1 MKAIVLIIYYKRTEK
16 VINMDKIKV
25 VGARLHNLKNLNV
38 EIPKKKMVVI
48 TGVSG
53 SGKSSLAFDIIFD
66 EGMNRY
72 LQAIGFPP
80 KFEDEKP
87 FDLLE
92 GLSPTVAVEQRTTRV
107 FNPRSTVGTKTR
119 LYNLLRML
127 YATEGVLICPICKEA
142 VNENLECDLCG
153 MIVERLEIK
162 HFSFNEPSGMCLA
175 CKGRGYQ
182 MHLKEELIVQDYN
195 KNLMQITKAGS
206 AVFADQIR
214 FVEQLPK
221 FYDFDIKAPYKDLPE
236 DVKQVFLYGSGKK
249 LSFEW
254 DSKTFTGTLERV
266 FEGIIPHIERA
277 LTESKSAYRRDK
289 IHKNFM
295 LLKKCEECEGY
306 RINEQARSVKIGD
319 KNIGELAIM
328 PIDQLISF
336 LEELTKKY
344 LSTIQ
349 GKNMCGIVIKGL
361 NSMRDVGLSY
371 IHLNR
376 TLPTLSG
383 GELQRLSLMTHL
395 DAGIDSL
402 IYILD
407 EPSMSLHER
416 EKDSLIEFLKK
427 LKDLGNTIII
437 VEHDKRFIEIADDI
451 IDIGPGAGINGGEL
465 VFQGSLEELKNTS
478 NSYTAQ
484 FLTGKISL
492 PQKSAELKKAIN
504 NSTEYLTIKNAKTNN
519 LKNIEVKIPLSMM
532 VGIAGVSGSG
542 KSSLILDTL
551 VPLLQ
556 PFFKRGID
564 KNKNK
569 NNENGEEENG
579 EEFLEY
585 SGMISGW
592 ENLDEVIVVNQKPIS
607 RVKTST
613 PASYI
618 GIWDKIRNKFSKLAE
633 SKKRKYSAGHF
644 SYNSDKGRCPSCKGT
659 GEQDL
664 KISFLS
670 SFNIICK
677 ECHGFRYKPEILDVK
692 YKNNSIVDVLNMTVS
707 EALKLFKSD
716 ASISKILQILENIG
730 MGYIT
735 LGQPAPTLSGGEAQ
749 RVKLA
754 KELGRARKTKSL
766 YILDEPTVGLSFYDV
781 VKLIELLDQLVREGN
796 SVLIIEHDPEI
807 LSYCDYLIEL
817 GPEGGPKGGEVIA
830 EGPLAKIKENV
841 NSRTGPYLN

>member
-1 MKAIVLIIYYKRTEK
+1 
-16 VINMDKIKV
+16 MDKIRV
-25 VGARLHNLKNLNV
+25 IGARLHNLKDLNV
-38 EIPKKKMVVI
+38 EIPKKKMVLI

-72 LQAIGFPP
+72 LQSIGFPP

-87 FDLLE
+87 FDLIE
-92 GLSPTVAVEQRTTRV
+92 GLSPTVAVEQRTTRI

-127 YATEGVLICPICKEA
+127 YATEGKLVCPICKEP
-142 VNENLECDLCG
+142 VKENLECDICG
-153 MIVERLEIK
+153 MVIERLEIK

-182 MHLKEELIVQDYN
+182 MRLTEELIVQDYN

-221 FYDFDIKAPYKDLPE
+221 FYDFDIKTPYKDLPE
-236 DVKQVFLYGSGKK
+236 GIKQVFLYGSGKI
-249 LSFEW
+249 LPFDW
-254 DSKTFTGTLERV
+254 DSKTFTGILDRK

-277 LTESKSAYRRDK
+277 LTESKSTYRHDK

-295 LLKKCEECEGY
+295 LLKKCDECEGY

-319 KNIGELAIM
+319 KHIGELGMM

-336 LEELTKKY
+336 LEELKKNNI
-344 LSTIQ
+344 TTVQ
-349 GKNMCGIVIKGL
+349 GKSMSELIIKGL
-361 NSMRDVGLSY
+361 HSMRDVGLSY

-407 EPSMSLHER
+407 EPSMSLHEL

-437 VEHDKRFIEIADDI
+437 VEHDKRFIEIADEI
-451 IDIGPGAGINGGEL
+451 IDIGPGAGINGGKL
-465 VFQGSLEELKNTS
+465 VFQGTLDELKNVS
-478 NSYTAQ
+478 NSYTGQ
-484 FLTGKISL
+484 FLSGKLSL
-492 PQKSAELKKAIN
+492 PQKPNDLKKKVDD
-504 NSTEYLTIKNAKTNN
+504 STDFLTIKNAKTNN
-519 LKNIEVKIPLSMM
+519 LKSIKVEIPLGMM

-556 PFFKRGID
+556 PFFKRGAD
-564 KNKNK
+564 KTKKK
-569 NNENGEEENG
+569 NNENGEEKNG
-579 EEFLEY
+579 EELLEY
-585 SGMISGW
+585 SGKVSGW
-592 ENLDEVIVVNQKPIS
+592 EKLDEVIVVSQKPIS

-613 PASYI
+613 PASYV
-618 GIWDKIRNKFSKLAE
+618 GIWDKIRDKFSKLAE
-633 SKKRKYSAGHF
+633 SKKRKYTSGHF
-644 SYNSDKGRCPSCKGT
+644 SYNSDKGRCPSCRGT

-670 SFNIICK
+670 SFNIVCK
-677 ECHGFRYKPEILDVK
+677 ECHGLRYKPEILEIN
-692 YKNNSIVDVLNMTVS
+692 YKTNSIADVLNMTVS
-707 EALKLFKSD
+707 EALKLFAVD
-716 ASISKILQILENIG
+716 NSISNILQILEDIG

-735 LGQPAPTLSGGEAQ
+735 LGQPSPTLSGGEAQ

-781 VKLIELLDQLVREGN
+781 VKLMELLDQLVREGN
-796 SVLIIEHDPEI
+796 SVIIIEHDPEI
-807 LSYCDYLIEL
+807 LSYTDYIIEL
-817 GPEGGPKGGEVIA
+817 GPEGGPNGGEVIA
-830 EGPLAKIKENV
+830 MGTPKEIKDNK
-841 NSRTGPYLN
+841 NSKTGSYLL

>member
-1 MKAIVLIIYYKRTEK
+1 
-16 VINMDKIKV
+16 MDKIKV
-25 VGARLHNLKNLNV
+25 VGARLHNLKDLNI
-38 EIPKKKMVVI
+38 EIPKKKIVLI

-72 LQAIGFPP
+72 LQSIGFPP

-127 YATEGVLICPICKEA
+127 YATEGVLICPICKEP
-142 VNENLECDLCG
+142 VNENFECDICG
-153 MIVERLEIK
+153 MVVDRLEIK

-182 MHLKEELIVQDYN
+182 MHLTEELIVQDYN
-195 KNLMQITKAGS
+195 RDLIQITKAGS

-221 FYDFDIKAPYKDLPE
+221 FYNFDIKTPYKDLPDE
-236 DVKQVFLYGSGKK
+236 VKQVFLYGSGKK
-249 LSFEW
+249 LPFDW
-254 DSKTFTGTLERV
+254 DSKTFTGILERV

-289 IHKNFM
+289 IHKSFM
-295 LLKKCEECEGY
+295 SLKKCDECEGF
-306 RINEQARSVKIGD
+306 RINEQARSVRIGD
-319 KNIGELAIM
+319 KHIGELAIM

-336 LEELTKKY
+336 LEEIKKNN

-349 GKNMCGIVIKGL
+349 GENLCELVIKGL
-361 NSMRDVGLSY
+361 KSMKDVGLSY
-371 IHLNR
+371 INLHR
-376 TLPTLSG
+376 ALPSLSG

-407 EPSMSLHER
+407 EPSMSLHEK
-416 EKDSLIEFLKK
+416 EKESLIELLKK
-427 LKDLGNTIII
+427 LKDLGNTILI
-437 VEHDKRFIEIADDI
+437 VEHDKSFIEIADEI

-465 VFQGSLEELKNTS
+465 VFQGTLEGLKKVD
-478 NSYTAQ
+478 NSYTGQ

-492 PQKSAELKKAIN
+492 PPKPKDRLKEIDD
-504 NSTEYLTIKNAKTNN
+504 STEFLILKNASTNN
-519 LKNIEVKIPLSMM
+519 LKNIDVKIPLGMM

-556 PFFKRGID
+556 PFFKRGTD
-564 KNKNK
+564 KAKNS

-579 EEFLEY
+579 EDLLEY
-585 SGMISGW
+585 SGMVNGW
-592 ENLDEVIVVNQKPIS
+592 ENLDEVIVVSQKPIS

-618 GIWDKIRNKFSKLAE
+618 GIWDKIRNIFSKVAE
-633 SKKRKYSAGHF
+633 AKKRKYSAGHF
-644 SYNSDKGRCPSCKGT
+644 SYNSDKGRCPSCKGI

-670 SFNIICK
+670 SFNIICR
-677 ECHGFRYKPEILDVK
+677 ECHGLRYKPEILEVK
-692 YKNNSIVDVLNMTVS
+692 YKNKSIADVLNMTVS
-707 EALKLFKSD
+707 EATKLFASD
-716 ASISKILQILENIG
+716 SSISNVLRILEDIG

-766 YILDEPTVGLSFYDV
+766 YILDEPTVGLSFYDAI
-781 VKLIELLDQLVREGN
+781 KLVDLLDQLVREGN
-796 SVLIIEHDPEI
+796 SVIIIEHDPEI
-807 LSYCDYLIEL
+807 
-817 GPEGGPKGGEVIA
+817 
-830 EGPLAKIKENV
+830 
-841 NSRTGPYLN
+841 

>member
-1 MKAIVLIIYYKRTEK
+1 
-16 VINMDKIKV
+16 MDKIRV
-25 VGARLHNLKNLNV
+25 VGARLHNLKDLNV
-38 EIPKKKMVVI
+38 EIPKKKIVLI

-72 LQAIGFPP
+72 LQSIGFPP

-87 FDLLE
+87 FDLIE

-127 YATEGVLICPICKEA
+127 YATEGKLICPICKEP
-142 VNENLECDLCG
+142 VNENLECDICG
-153 MIVERLEIK
+153 MVIERLEIK

-182 MHLKEELIVQDYN
+182 MHLSEELIVQDYN
-195 KNLMQITKAGS
+195 KNLIQITKAGS

-214 FVEQLPK
+214 FVMQLPN
-221 FYDFDIKAPYKDLPE
+221 FYDFEIKTPYKDLPE
-236 DVKQVFLYGSGKK
+236 EVKQIFLYGSGKI
-249 LSFEW
+249 LPFDW
-254 DSKTFTGTLERV
+254 DSKTFTGILERE
-266 FEGIIPHIERA
+266 FEGIIPHIKRA

-295 LLKKCEECEGY
+295 SLKKCDECGGY

-319 KNIGELAIM
+319 KHIGELGMM
-328 PIDQLISF
+328 PITQLISF
-336 LEELTKKY
+336 LKELKKNNI
-344 LSTIQ
+344 TTVQ
-349 GKNMCGIVIKGL
+349 GKNMNELVIKGL
-361 NSMRDVGLSY
+361 SSMRDVGLSY

-376 TLPTLSG
+376 ALPTLSG

-416 EKDSLIEFLKK
+416 EKDSLIELLIK

-437 VEHDKRFIEIADDI
+437 VEHDKRFIEIADEI
-451 IDIGPGAGINGGEL
+451 IDIGPGAGKNGGEL
-465 VFQGSLEELKNTS
+465 VFQGTIDELKNVS
-478 NSYTAQ
+478 NSYTGQ
-484 FLTGKISL
+484 FLSGKLSL
-492 PQKSAELKKAIN
+492 PSKPDDLKKFIDK
-504 NSTEYLTIKNAKTNN
+504 STNFLTIKNAKTNN
-519 LKNIEVKIPLSMM
+519 LKNIEVKIPLCMM
-532 VGIAGVSGSG
+532 VGVAGVSVSG

-556 PFFKRGID
+556 PFFKRGAS
-564 KNKNK
+564 KAKNK
-569 NNENGEEENG
+569 NNENGEDEIG
-579 EEFLEY
+579 EELLEY
-585 SGMISGW
+585 SGMVSGW
-592 ENLDEVIVVNQKPIS
+592 ENLDEVIVVSQKPIS

-618 GIWDKIRNKFSKLAE
+618 RIWDKIRNKFAKLAE

-670 SFNIICK
+670 SFNIVCK
-677 ECHGFRYKPEILDVK
+677 ECHGLRYIPEILEVK
-692 YKNNSIVDVLNMTVS
+692 YKNYSIADVLNLTVS
-707 EALKLFKSD
+707 EAAKLFASD
-716 ASISKILQILENIG
+716 ASISKVLQILEDIG

-735 LGQPAPTLSGGEAQ
+735 LGQPSPTLSGGEAQ

-754 KELGRARKTKSL
+754 KELGRARKIKSL
-766 YILDEPTVGLSFYDV
+766 YILDEPTVGLSFYDA
-781 VKLIELLDQLVREGN
+781 VKLMELLDQLVREGI

-807 LSYCDYLIEL
+807 LSYTDYIIEL
-817 GPEGGPKGGEVIA
+817 GPEGGPKGGKIIA
-830 EGPLAKIKENV
+830 IGTPQEIVANV
-841 NSRTGPYLN
+841 KSVTGKYLK

>member
-1 MKAIVLIIYYKRTEK
+1 
-16 VINMDKIKV
+16 MDKIKV
-25 VGARLHNLKNLNV
+25 VGARLHNLKDLNV
-38 EIPKKKMVVI
+38 EIPKKKMVLV
-48 TGVSG
+48 TGLSG

-72 LQAIGFPP
+72 LQSIGFPP

-92 GLSPTVAVEQRTTRV
+92 GLSPTVAVEQRTTRL

-127 YATEGVLICPICKEA
+127 YATDGTLICPICKEP
-142 VNENLECDLCG
+142 VNEILECDICG
-153 MIVERLEIK
+153 MVVERLEIK

-182 MHLKEELIVQDYN
+182 MQLTEELIVQDYN
-195 KNLMQITKAGS
+195 KNLIQITKAGS

-221 FYDFDIKAPYKDLPE
+221 FYDFDMKTSYKDLPE
-236 DVKQVFLYGSGKK
+236 KVKQVFLYGSGKP
-249 LSFEW
+249 LPFVW
-254 DSKTFTGTLERV
+254 DSKTFTGTLERE

-295 LLKKCEECEGY
+295 SLKKCDECGGY
-306 RINEQARSVKIGD
+306 KINEQARSVRIGE
-319 KNIGELAIM
+319 KHIGELAIM
-328 PIDQLISF
+328 PINQLILF
-336 LEELTKKY
+336 LEELKKKNIK
-344 LSTIQ
+344 TVQ
-349 GKNMCGIVIKGL
+349 GQNISELIIKGL
-361 NSMRDVGLSY
+361 SSMRDVGLSY

-376 TLPTLSG
+376 ALPTLSG

-427 LKDLGNTIII
+427 LKDLGNTIIV
-437 VEHDKRFIEIADDI
+437 VEHDKRFIEIADEI
-451 IDIGPGAGINGGEL
+451 IDIGPGAGINGGKL
-465 VFQGSLEELKNTS
+465 VFQGKLGELKINS
-478 NSYTAQ
+478 NSYTGQ
-484 FLTGKISL
+484 FLSGKLSL
-492 PQKSAELKKAIN
+492 PHKPNDLRKKIDD
-504 NSTEYLTIKNAKTNN
+504 STDFLTIKNAKTNN
-519 LKNIEVKIPLSMM
+519 LKNIKVEIPLGMM

-556 PFFKRGID
+556 PFFKRGAD
-564 KNKNK
+564 KTIKINHENGED
-569 NNENGEEENG
+569 ENGEEL
-579 EEFLEY
+579 LEY
-585 SGMISGW
+585 SGMVSGW
-592 ENLDEVIVVNQKPIS
+592 ENLDEVIVVSQKPIS

-618 GIWDKIRNKFSKLAE
+618 GIWDKIRDKFSKLSE
-633 SKKRKYSAGHF
+633 SKKRKYTSGHF

-670 SFNIICK
+670 SFNIVCK
-677 ECHGFRYKPEILDVK
+677 ECHGLRYKSEILEVK
-692 YKNNSIVDVLNMTVS
+692 YEANSIADVLNMTVS
-707 EALKLFKSD
+707 EASKLFTAD
-716 ASISKILQILENIG
+716 NSISNILQILEDIG

-754 KELGRARKTKSL
+754 KELGRARKTKTL

-781 VKLIELLDQLVREGN
+781 VKLIELLDELVREGN

-817 GPEGGPKGGEVIA
+817 GPEGGPKGGEIIA

-841 NSRTGPYLN
+841 NSNTGPYLN

>member
-1 MKAIVLIIYYKRTEK
+1 
-16 VINMDKIKV
+16 MDKIKV
-25 VGARLHNLKNLNV
+25 VGARIHNLKDLNV
-38 EIPKKKMVVI
+38 EIPKKKMVLI

-72 LQAIGFPP
+72 LQSIGFPP

-127 YATEGVLICPICKEA
+127 YVTEGTLICPICKEP
-142 VNENLECDLCG
+142 VNENLECDMCG
-153 MIVERLEIK
+153 MVIERLEIK

-175 CKGRGYQ
+175 CRGRGYQ
-182 MHLKEELIVQDYN
+182 MHLTEEMIVQDYN
-195 KNLMQITKAGS
+195 KNLIQITKAGS

-221 FYDFDIKAPYKDLPE
+221 FYDFDIETPYKDLPE
-236 DVKQVFLYGSGKK
+236 EVKQVFLYGSGKK

-266 FEGIIPHIERA
+266 FEGVIPHIERA
-277 LTESKSAYRRDK
+277 LAESKSAYRRDK
-289 IHKNFM
+289 IHKNYM
-295 LLKKCEECEGY
+295 SLKKCDECEGY
-306 RINEQARSVKIGD
+306 RINEQARGVRLRGKH
-319 KNIGELAIM
+319 IGELGMM
-328 PIDQLISF
+328 PIDELSSF
-336 LEELTKKY
+336 LEELSKNNI
-344 LSTIQ
+344 STVQ
-349 GKNMCGIVIKGL
+349 GKNLCELVIKSL
-361 NSMRDVGLSY
+361 KNIEDVGLGY
-371 IHLNR
+371 IHLHR
-376 TLPTLSG
+376 ALPTLSG

-407 EPSMSLHER
+407 EPSMSLHEL
-416 EKDSLIEFLKK
+416 EKDSLIELLKK
-427 LKDLGNTIII
+427 LKELGNTIIV
-437 VEHDKRFIEIADDI
+437 VEHDKRFIEIADEV
-451 IDIGPGAGINGGEL
+451 IDIGPGAGVNGGEL
-465 VFQGSLEELKNTS
+465 VYQGALNGLKNVN
-478 NSYTAQ
+478 NSYTGQ

-492 PQKSAELKKAIN
+492 PIKNDESKKEVDE
-504 NSTEYLTIKNAKTNN
+504 TTKFLTIKNASTNN
-519 LKNIEVKIPLSMM
+519 LKNIEVKIPLAMM

-551 VPLLQ
+551 VPLLH
-556 PFFKRGID
+556 PFFKRGSGKA
-564 KNKNK
+564 KNDNT
-569 NNENGEEENG
+569 ENGEEENG
-579 EEFLEY
+579 EELLEY
-585 SGMISGW
+585 SGMVSGW
-592 ENLDEVIVVNQKPIS
+592 EDLDEVIVVNQKPIS

-618 GIWDKIRNKFSKLAE
+618 GIWDKIRNIFSKVAE
-633 SKKRKYSAGHF
+633 AKKRKYSAGHF

-670 SFNIICK
+670 SFNIECR
-677 ECHGFRYKPEILDVK
+677 ECHGLRYKTEILEVK
-692 YKNNSIVDVLNMTVS
+692 YKDKSIADVLNMTVS
-707 EALKLFKSD
+707 EAAKLFASD
-716 ASISKILQILENIG
+716 SSISNVLRILEDIG

-754 KELGRARKTKSL
+754 KELGRARKIKSL
-766 YILDEPTVGLSFYDV
+766 YILDEPTVGLSFYDAI
-781 VKLIELLDQLVREGN
+781 KLVDLLDQLVQEGN
-796 SVLIIEHDPEI
+796 SVIIIEHDPEI

-817 GPEGGPKGGEVIA
+817 GPEGGPKGGEIIA
-830 EGPLAKIKENV
+830 EGAVAKIKENLSS
-841 NSRTGPYLN
+841 NTGPYLN

>member
-1 MKAIVLIIYYKRTEK
+1 
-16 VINMDKIKV
+16 MDKIRV
-25 VGARLHNLKNLNV
+25 VGARLHNLKDLNV
-38 EIPKKKMVVI
+38 EIPKKKMVLI

-72 LQAIGFPP
+72 LQSIGFPP

-87 FDLLE
+87 FDLIE
-92 GLSPTVAVEQRTTRV
+92 GLSPTVAVEQRTTRI

-127 YATEGVLICPICKEA
+127 YATEGKLVCPICKEP
-142 VNENLECDLCG
+142 VKENLECDICG
-153 MIVERLEIK
+153 MVIERLEIK

-182 MHLKEELIVQDYN
+182 MHLTEELIVQDYN

-221 FYDFDIKAPYKDLPE
+221 FYDFDIKTPYKDLPE
-236 DVKQVFLYGSGKK
+236 GIKQVFLYGSGKI
-249 LSFEW
+249 LPFDW
-254 DSKTFTGTLERV
+254 DSKTFTGILDRK

-277 LTESKSAYRRDK
+277 LTESKSTYRHDK

-295 LLKKCEECEGY
+295 LLKKCDECEGY

-319 KNIGELAIM
+319 KHIGELGMM

-336 LEELTKKY
+336 LEELKKNNI
-344 LSTIQ
+344 TTVQ
-349 GKNMCGIVIKGL
+349 GKSMSELIIKGL
-361 NSMRDVGLSY
+361 HSMRDVGLSY

-407 EPSMSLHER
+407 EPSMSLHEL

-437 VEHDKRFIEIADDI
+437 VEHDKRFIEIADEI
-451 IDIGPGAGINGGEL
+451 IDIGPGAGINGGKL
-465 VFQGSLEELKNTS
+465 VFQGTLDELKNVS
-478 NSYTAQ
+478 NSYTGQ
-484 FLTGKISL
+484 FLSGKLSL
-492 PQKSAELKKAIN
+492 PQKPNDLKKKVDD
-504 NSTEYLTIKNAKTNN
+504 STDFLTIKNAKTNN
-519 LKNIEVKIPLSMM
+519 LKSIKVEIPLGMM

-556 PFFKRGID
+556 PFFKRGAD
-564 KNKNK
+564 KTKKK

-579 EEFLEY
+579 EELLEY
-585 SGMISGW
+585 SGKVSGW
-592 ENLDEVIVVNQKPIS
+592 EKLDEVIVVSQKPIS

-613 PASYI
+613 PASYV
-618 GIWDKIRNKFSKLAE
+618 GIWDKIRDKFSKLAE
-633 SKKRKYSAGHF
+633 SKKRKYTSGHF
-644 SYNSDKGRCPSCKGT
+644 SYNSDKGRCPSCRGT

-670 SFNIICK
+670 SFNIVCK
-677 ECHGFRYKPEILDVK
+677 ECHGLRYKPEILEIN
-692 YKNNSIVDVLNMTVS
+692 YKTNSIADVLNMTVS
-707 EALKLFKSD
+707 EALKLFAVD
-716 ASISKILQILENIG
+716 NSISNILQILEDIG

-735 LGQPAPTLSGGEAQ
+735 LGQPSPTLSGGEAQ

-781 VKLIELLDQLVREGN
+781 VKLMELLDQLVREGN
-796 SVLIIEHDPEI
+796 SVIIIEHDPEI
-807 LSYCDYLIEL
+807 LSYTDYIIEL
-817 GPEGGPKGGEVIA
+817 GPEGGPNGGEVIA
-830 EGPLAKIKENV
+830 MGTPKEIKNNK
-841 NSRTGPYLN
+841 NSKTGSYLL

>member
-1 MKAIVLIIYYKRTEK
+1 
-16 VINMDKIKV
+16 MDKIRV
-25 VGARLHNLKNLNV
+25 IGARLHNLKDLNV
-38 EIPKKKMVVI
+38 EIPKKKIVLI

-72 LQAIGFPP
+72 LQSIGFPP

-87 FDLLE
+87 FDLIE

-127 YATEGVLICPICKEA
+127 YATEGKLICPICKEP
-142 VNENLECDLCG
+142 VKDNLECDICG
-153 MIVERLEIK
+153 MVIERLEIK

-182 MHLKEELIVQDYN
+182 MHLTEELIVQDYN
-195 KNLMQITKAGS
+195 KNLIQITKAGS

-214 FVEQLPK
+214 FVEQLPT
-221 FYDFDIKAPYKDLPE
+221 FYEFDIKTPYKDLPE
-236 DVKQVFLYGSGKK
+236 KIKQIFLYGSGKK
-249 LSFEW
+249 LPFNW
-254 DSKTFTGTLERV
+254 KSKTFTGILERE
-266 FEGIIPHIERA
+266 FEGIVPHIERA
-277 LTESKSAYRRDK
+277 LAESKSAYRKDK
-289 IHKNFM
+289 INKNFM
-295 LLKKCEECEGY
+295 SLKKCDECKGY
-306 RINEQARSVKIGD
+306 KINEQARSVKIGEMH
-319 KNIGELAIM
+319 IGELAMM

-336 LEELTKKY
+336 LEDLNKNF

-349 GKNMCGIVIKGL
+349 GKNLSELVIKGL

-376 TLPTLSG
+376 SLPTLSG

-416 EKDSLIEFLKK
+416 EKDSLIKQLKK

-437 VEHDKRFIEIADDI
+437 VEHDKRFIEIADEI

-465 VFQGSLEELKNTS
+465 VFQGTLDELEKVS
-478 NSYTAQ
+478 NSYTGQ
-484 FLTGKISL
+484 FLSGKLSL
-492 PQKSAELKKAIN
+492 HRKPNELKKIISD
-504 NSTEYLTIKNAKTNN
+504 STEFLTIRNAKTNN
-519 LKNIEVKIPLSMM
+519 LKNIEVNIPLGMM

-542 KSSLILDTL
+542 KSSLILDTI

-556 PFFKRGID
+556 PFFKRGAN

-569 NNENGEEENG
+569 NNENGEDEKDEEP
-579 EEFLEY
+579 LEY
-585 SGMISGW
+585 SGMVSGW
-592 ENLDEVIVVNQKPIS
+592 ENLDEVIVVSQKPIS

-618 GIWDKIRNKFSKLAE
+618 RIWDKIRNIFSKLAE
-633 SKKRKYSAGHF
+633 SKKRKYTAGHF

-677 ECHGFRYKPEILDVK
+677 ECHGLRYKPEILEVK
-692 YKNNSIVDVLNMTVS
+692 YKENSIADVLKMTVS
-707 EALKLFKSD
+707 EAVKLFALD
-716 ASISKILQILENIG
+716 NNIANVLQILENIG

-735 LGQPAPTLSGGEAQ
+735 LGQPSPTLSGGEAQ

-754 KELGRARKTKSL
+754 KELGRAKKTKSL
-766 YILDEPTVGLSFYDV
+766 YILDEPTVGLSFYDAI
-781 VKLIELLDQLVREGN
+781 KLMELLDQLVQEGN
-796 SVLIIEHDPEI
+796 SVVVIEHDPEI
-807 LSYCDYLIEL
+807 LSYVDYIIEL
-817 GPEGGPKGGEVIA
+817 GPEGGPKGGEIIA
-830 EGPLAKIKENV
+830 TGTPQEIIANAKSV
-841 NSRTGPYLN
+841 TGKYLK